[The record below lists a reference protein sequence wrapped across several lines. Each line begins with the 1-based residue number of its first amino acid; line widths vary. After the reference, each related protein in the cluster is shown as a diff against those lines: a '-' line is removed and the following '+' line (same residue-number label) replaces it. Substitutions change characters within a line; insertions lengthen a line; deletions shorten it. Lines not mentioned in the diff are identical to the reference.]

1 MRNVLWVVVVSVL
14 VAGLT
19 VTAAFAEKKLDVAPV
34 QQLVATP
41 VTMGPL
47 GNQTVCQVG
56 NLNPAYYAISNFVSA
71 PEDYKLAFDPMA
83 TCSVCPIG
91 FKVNKVHAYLQVTA
105 ATTIVLS
112 VDVEEVVYPTP
123 GCTAPGAQVCAS
135 VLYQVNL
142 PSAGMYNVGIPI
154 TCGCLTTA
162 RKYMLSVHF
171 QSHTRVP
178 ALITD
183 AGPGELCFNW
193 NDYGPGWY
201 DMVEEYGES
210 WPGQLKFFADAE
222 CCEPPVPVEG
232 RSWGAIKE
240 LYE

>member
-1 MRNVLWVVVVSVL
+1 MRHVLWMVMVGVL

-19 VTAAFAEKKLDVAPV
+19 VTAAFAGRTPEVAPV
-34 QQLVATP
+34 KQLEAIP
-41 VTMGPL
+41 VIMGPS
-47 GNQTVCQVG
+47 GSVVACQVG

-83 TCSVCPIG
+83 TCSVCPFG

-123 GCTAPGAQVCAS
+123 GCTAPGQVVCAS

-142 PSAGMYNVGIPI
+142 PSAGMYNIGIPI
-154 TCGCLTTA
+154 TCGCLTMA

-183 AGPGELCFNW
+183 AGPGVLCFNW
-193 NDYGPGWY
+193 NNYGPGWY
-201 DMVEEYGES
+201 DLVVEYPD

-222 CCEPPVPVEG
+222 CCEPPVPVDG
-232 RSWGAIKE
+232 KSWGAIKE